1 MTVWAVFCLLLY
13 SEKGEFMGKIISVA
27 SGKGGTGKSTVCVT
41 LGMALVKRGHSVLLI
56 DCDSG
61 MRGLDIMMGISKSLV
76 FDIADAVCG
85 NCSPE
90 QIIYPCN
97 HISGL
102 SLIPA
107 PQNAEDEL
115 SPAIL
120 KQFTDNVRSSFDYII
135 IDSPAGVGKGFD
147 TAVMPA
153 DLCLVI
159 ANTEPTSL
167 RGCVNVRKKLTDMGK
182 DNIRLIIN
190 RFSRTSFRELA
201 FYPDLDCIID
211 ESGIQLIG
219 IITEDRQVV
228 ASIQKGLAYRKK
240 CTALEG
246 IDRIAARLDGENVP
260 LLIY

>member
-1 MTVWAVFCLLLY
+1 MSFKKPTPLVSIL
-13 SEKGEFMGKIISVA
+13 SKIISIA

-41 LGMALVKRGHSVLLI
+41 LGMALVKRGHTVLLI

-85 NCSPE
+85 NCTPE

-97 HISGL
+97 HIAGL

-120 KQFTDNVRSSFDYII
+120 KQFTDNIRDNYDYII

-147 TAVMPA
+147 TAVLPA

-167 RGCVNVRKKLTDMGK
+167 RGCVNVRKKLTEYGK
-182 DNIRLIIN
+182 DNIRDYLHEEYKPTTN
-190 RFSRTSFRELA
+190 
-201 FYPDLDCIID
+201 
-211 ESGIQLIG
+211 GIVLV
-219 IITEDRQVV
+219 VV
-228 ASIQKGLAYRKK
+228 ATMFYGEILERGGGKLKQKYKVISQISSDVDMVANKYKGSVRQIGL
-240 CTALEG
+240 
-246 IDRIAARLDGENVP
+246 
-260 LLIY
+260 

>member
-1 MTVWAVFCLLLY
+1 
-13 SEKGEFMGKIISVA
+13 MGKIISIS

-41 LGMALVKRGHSVLLI
+41 LGMALVKRGHKVLLI

-97 HISGL
+97 HIVGL

-120 KQFTDNVRSSFDYII
+120 KQFTDNVRNNYDYII

-147 TAVMPA
+147 TAVSPA
-153 DLCLVI
+153 DMCLVI

-167 RGCVNVRKKLTDMGK
+167 RGCVNVRKKLIEIGK

-190 RFSRTSFRELA
+190 RFSRASFKELA

-211 ESGIQLIG
+211 ESGIQLMG
-219 IITEDRQVV
+219 IITEDRQVI
-228 ASIQKGLAYRKK
+228 ASIQKGLAYKKK
-240 CTALEG
+240 CTALEA
-246 IDRIAARLDGENVP
+246 IDRIAARLDGENIP
-260 LLIY
+260 LLIC

>member
-1 MTVWAVFCLLLY
+1 
-13 SEKGEFMGKIISVA
+13 MGKIISVA

-41 LGMALVKRGHSVLLI
+41 LGMALVKRGHRVLLI

-85 NCSPE
+85 NCPPE

-97 HISGL
+97 HIQGL

-115 SPAIL
+115 SPAVL
-120 KQFTDNVRSSFDYII
+120 KQFTDSVRDSYDYII

-147 TAVMPA
+147 TAVLPA
-153 DLCLVI
+153 DMCLVV

-167 RGCVNVRKKLTDMGK
+167 RGCVNVRKKLTDIGK
-182 DNIRLIIN
+182 TNIRLIIN
-190 RFSRTSFRELA
+190 KFSKMSFRELG
-201 FYPDLDCIID
+201 FYPDLDSIID

-219 IITEDRQVV
+219 IITENRQVV
-228 ASIQKGLAYRKK
+228 ASVQKGLAYKRK
-240 CTALEG
+240 CTALEA
-246 IDRIAARLDGENVP
+246 IDRIASRLDGDNVP
-260 LLIY
+260 LLIC

>member
-1 MTVWAVFCLLLY
+1 
-13 SEKGEFMGKIISVA
+13 MGKIISIA

-41 LGMALVKRGHSVLLI
+41 LGMALVKRGHKVLLI

-97 HISGL
+97 HIVGL

-120 KQFTDNVRSSFDYII
+120 KQFTDNVRNNYDYII

-147 TAVMPA
+147 TAVSPA
-153 DLCLVI
+153 DMCLVI

-167 RGCVNVRKKLTDMGK
+167 RGCVNVRKKLIEIGK

-190 RFSRTSFRELA
+190 RFSRASFKELA

-211 ESGIQLIG
+211 ESGIQLMG
-219 IITEDRQVV
+219 IITEDRQVI
-228 ASIQKGLAYRKK
+228 ASIQKGLAYKKK
-240 CTALEG
+240 CTALEA
-246 IDRIAARLDGENVP
+246 IDRIAARLDGENIP
-260 LLIY
+260 LLIC

>member
-1 MTVWAVFCLLLY
+1 MSKVIV
-13 SEKGEFMGKIISVA
+13 VA

-41 LGMALVKRGHSVLLI
+41 LGMALVKRGHTVLLI

-85 NCSPE
+85 NCTPE

-120 KQFTDNVRSSFDYII
+120 QQFTDNVRNNYDYII

-147 TAVMPA
+147 TAVLPA

-167 RGCVNVRKKLTDMGK
+167 RGCVNVRKKLTEFGK
-182 DNIRLIIN
+182 NNIRLIIN
-190 RFSRTSFRELA
+190 RFSKPLFKELG
-201 FYPDLDCIID
+201 FYPDLDCVID

-219 IITEDRQVV
+219 IITENRQVV
-228 ASIQKGLAYRKK
+228 ASVQKGLAYKKK
-240 CTALEG
+240 CTALEA
-246 IDRIAARLDGENVP
+246 IDRIAARIDGENIP

>member
-1 MTVWAVFCLLLY
+1 
-13 SEKGEFMGKIISVA
+13 MGKIISIA

-41 LGMALVKRGHSVLLI
+41 LGMALVKRGHTVLLI

-85 NCSPE
+85 NCTPE

-97 HISGL
+97 HIAGL

-120 KQFTDNVRSSFDYII
+120 KQFTDNIRDNYDYII

-147 TAVMPA
+147 TAVLPA

-167 RGCVNVRKKLTDMGK
+167 RGCVNVRKKLTEYGK

-190 RFSRTSFRELA
+190 RFSRSLFKELN
-201 FYPDLDCIID
+201 FYPDLDAVID

-219 IITEDRQVV
+219 IIAENRQVV
-228 ASIQKGLAYRKK
+228 ASVQKGLAYKKK
-240 CTALEG
+240 CTALET
-246 IDRIAARLDGENVP
+246 IDRIAARIDGENIP
-260 LLIY
+260 LLIC

>member
-1 MTVWAVFCLLLY
+1 
-13 SEKGEFMGKIISVA
+13 MGKIISIS

-41 LGMALVKRGHSVLLI
+41 LGMALVKRGHKVLLI

-97 HISGL
+97 HIVGL

-115 SPAIL
+115 SPSIL
-120 KQFTDNVRSSFDYII
+120 KQFTDNVRNNYDYII

-147 TAVMPA
+147 TAVSPA
-153 DLCLVI
+153 DMCLVI

-167 RGCVNVRKKLTDMGK
+167 RGCVNVRKKLIEIGK

-190 RFSRTSFRELA
+190 RFSRASFKELA

-211 ESGIQLIG
+211 ESGIQLMG
-219 IITEDRQVV
+219 IITEDRQVI
-228 ASIQKGLAYRKK
+228 ASIQKGLAYKKK
-240 CTALEG
+240 CTALEA
-246 IDRIAARLDGENVP
+246 IDRIAARLDGENIP
-260 LLIY
+260 LLIC